1 MNNPDCEKCHCNGCA
16 NFCYKTCKS
25 HSCGADRENY
35 PYKILCREIK
45 IREKVLFT

>member
-25 HSCGADRENY
+25 RGCLFNEKNFIF
-35 PYKILCREIK
+35 KILCRK
-45 IREKVLFT
+45 VKVKEKVAFT